1 MSEAIKVYIVDDHDI
16 VRDGLKAMFILDD
29 KIEICGEA
37 GSGDEFFASLAE
49 PLPDIVLLDLS
60 MPGMPGTVLI
70 TKLKSLH
77 PQIKIIVL
85 TGSFNKERIRD
96 CIDLDVDGFL
106 LKNSNKEILFEALH
120 AVYLGKQFYDYN
132 ISQTIVNEYLKI
144 KKKQRKNENEL
155 STREE
160 EVVKWLAK
168 GLSHKEISEKLFISK
183 RTVDTHVTHIM
194 DKLNCSSK
202 AEIIFF
208 AIKKGIVDIYQ

>member
-85 TGSFNKERIRD
+85 TGSFNKESIRD